1 MIRTSIVMIGYEIL
15 FINIKYQENKF
26 MQDAFQCYNQGD
38 YFSGRKHNLRYQDFD
53 QIYHI

>member
-1 MIRTSIVMIGYEIL
+1 MIGYEIL
-15 FINIKYQENKF
+15 FINIKYHENKF